1 MLRTTSPEEAAM
13 SWILGGALLLGLWV
27 AAPTVRTLL
36 RRDFEPVP
44 RNDAIVFQ
52 AQQSSHP

>member
-1 MLRTTSPEEAAM
+1 M
-13 SWILGGALLLGLWV
+13 SWIVGAAFLLGVWV
-27 AAPTVRTLL
+27 AAPTLRTLL
-36 RRDFEPVP
+36 RRDFEPVR

>member
-1 MLRTTSPEEAAM
+1 MLVATSPEEATM
-13 SWILGGALLLGLWV
+13 SWVLGAAFLLGLWV

-36 RRDFEPVP
+36 RRDFEPVR

-52 AQQSSHP
+52 AQQSAHP